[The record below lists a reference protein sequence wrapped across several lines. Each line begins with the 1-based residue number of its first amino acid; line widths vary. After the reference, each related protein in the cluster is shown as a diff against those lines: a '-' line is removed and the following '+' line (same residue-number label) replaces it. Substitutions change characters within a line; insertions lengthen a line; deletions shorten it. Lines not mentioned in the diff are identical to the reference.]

1 VNDPYPTSVTAI
13 GAGISDA
20 AKETSPIQQATI
32 RLNKVVGRLE
42 DTVTRLRVKTSPI
55 RNEFPT
61 VSDGQIQADPGGS
74 SLTNE
79 LNDQARRVEYLC
91 DLLSTTVEEIEV

>member
-1 VNDPYPTSVTAI
+1 MNDPYPTSVTAI

-42 DTVTRLRVKTSPI
+42 DTVPGYVLRHHRSATNSQPYQTVKTKLI
-55 RNEFPT
+55 RGVP
-61 VSDGQIQADPGGS
+61 
-74 SLTNE
+74 
-79 LNDQARRVEYLC
+79 R
-91 DLLSTTVEEIEV
+91 